1 MVDAR
6 ARVGGGAQQ
15 QQEQVQPFVALFC
28 SRPVCF
34 GCSLSCGW
42 VDTCGRN
49 LRVFLHSCNMYFFV
63 ICRRIS
69 SLQIPTLCRWQPVC
83 SSWWW
88 WAETSASACH
98 APQILGIRLCRERKH
113 MNRERDK
120 YWIGNTCA
128 HCVEEPGSM
137 CFENQVIPGCISI
150 RQLSMYENKYKRKA
164 GANTV
169 AGQSGPIWVP

>member
-1 MVDAR
+1 MANKYILSHWR
-6 ARVGGGAQQ
+6 NTFKKRKNTAL
-15 QQEQVQPFVALFC
+15 QESDGWCQ
-28 SRPVCF
+28 SKGWRRRPAAAAGPTLCRPLVLPT
-34 GCSLSCGW
+34 GLLWLLPVPW

-98 APQILGIRLCRERKH
+98 APQILRVWLHTEWTH
-113 MNRERDK
+113 MNTEKKQKTDQK
-120 YWIGNTCA
+120 QIFG
-128 HCVEEPGSM
+128 
-137 CFENQVIPGCISI
+137 
-150 RQLSMYENKYKRKA
+150 
-164 GANTV
+164 
-169 AGQSGPIWVP
+169 

>member
-1 MVDAR
+1 MADAR

-15 QQEQVQPFVALFC
+15 QQVQPFVALLC

-69 SLQIPTLCRWQPVC
+69 SLQIPTLCRWYRFALAADGGRRHLPRLVTLHRSLEFNYVRNELIWTQKQNRR
-83 SSWWW
+83 
-88 WAETSASACH
+88 
-98 APQILGIRLCRERKH
+98 QIKNKYLDRKH
-113 MNRERDK
+113 MCTL
-120 YWIGNTCA
+120 YWGARI
-128 HCVEEPGSM
+128 CVFWKPS
-137 CFENQVIPGCISI
+137 ISWLH
-150 RQLSMYENKYKRKA
+150 QY
-164 GANTV
+164 
-169 AGQSGPIWVP
+169 

>member
-15 QQEQVQPFVALFC
+15 QQVQPFVALLC

-83 SSWWW
+83 SSCWW

-98 APQILGIRLCRERKH
+98 APQILGIWICREWTHMNTETKQKTNQIKNKYLDRKH
-113 MNRERDK
+113 MCTL
-120 YWIGNTCA
+120 YWGARI
-128 HCVEEPGSM
+128 CVFWKP
-137 CFENQVIPGCISI
+137 SI
-150 RQLSMYENKYKRKA
+150 FWLHQH
-164 GANTV
+164 
-169 AGQSGPIWVP
+169 